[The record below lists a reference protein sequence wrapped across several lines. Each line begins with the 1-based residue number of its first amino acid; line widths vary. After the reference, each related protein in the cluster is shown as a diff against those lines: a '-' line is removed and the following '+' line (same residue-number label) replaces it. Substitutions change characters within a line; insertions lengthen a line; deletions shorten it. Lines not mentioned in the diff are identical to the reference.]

1 LNRLILGI
9 DPGTTESG
17 ICLIEEKGFD
27 RPNIVRSEKVPNAE
41 IRDLSKAIIGVF
53 ALQCSGLEVVI
64 EGMANQSRVFGQSSI
79 ETCYFIGKLL
89 EYYDVRK
96 IPVTLYKRHEYGRFF
111 VNNGV
116 LNDAS
121 LRAALETIWG
131 PSAKKNDPL
140 FQLRGASDKRSA
152 FALAKYHEHRLH
164 RKETATD
171 YKYRLQESMANSVI
185 GFKKESK

>member
-1 LNRLILGI
+1 MTRLILGI

-17 ICLIEEKGFD
+17 ICLIEEIDFD
-27 RPNIVRSEKVPNAE
+27 RPNIVSAEKVDNNR
-41 IRDLSKAIIGVF
+41 IKRIIDETR
-53 ALQCSGLEVVI
+53 LKCDRLDVVI
-64 EGMANQSRVFGQSSI
+64 EGMANQSRAFGGSSI
-79 ETCYFIGKLL
+79 ETCYFIGRLL
-89 EYYDVRK
+89 EHCDRPNP

-111 VNNGV
+111 VNNG
-116 LNDAS
+116 LLKDAT

-140 FQLRGASDKRSA
+140 YPLRGASDKRSA